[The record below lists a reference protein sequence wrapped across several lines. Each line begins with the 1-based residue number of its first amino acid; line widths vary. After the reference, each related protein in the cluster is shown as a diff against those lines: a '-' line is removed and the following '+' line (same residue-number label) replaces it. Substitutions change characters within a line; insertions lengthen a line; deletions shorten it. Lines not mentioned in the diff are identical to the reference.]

1 MPPTLQSNRVALQRI
16 NPNVNS
22 IQPLDW
28 SQEFR
33 IVQKKNT
40 RPISCG
46 DDQLIQTHTQ
56 IFSTCVASP
65 HMTCSF
71 QCWWLGQSLSSQSYV
86 SLSTYDRSRAH
97 NNILSDVIRSN
108 VSDTTA
114 SALKS
119 EKWKDMRRFTKIRL
133 QLLPALST
141 SLPHAEYPT
150 ARTNPTP
157 HAIAAEIEEGGWH
170 KVNYLLWFQ

>member
-97 NNILSDVIRSN
+97 NNILSDLTRNSLWCFWHHSLCIEVR
-108 VSDTTA
+108 
-114 SALKS
+114 KMKRH
-119 EKWKDMRRFTKIRL
+119 EKIL
-133 QLLPALST
+133 QNST
-141 SLPHAEYPT
+141 SVTSSTLNKPPARKVSYSQDKPH
-150 ARTNPTP
+150 TP
-157 HAIAAEIEEGGWH
+157 CRSSWDWRWR
-170 KVNYLLWFQ
+170 LT